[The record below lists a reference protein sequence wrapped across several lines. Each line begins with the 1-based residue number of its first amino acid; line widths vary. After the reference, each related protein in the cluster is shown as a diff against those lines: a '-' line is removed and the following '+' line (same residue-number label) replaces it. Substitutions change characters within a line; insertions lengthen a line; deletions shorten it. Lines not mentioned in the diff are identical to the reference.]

1 MLQYKLEKDELAG
14 LGEDIQKYYDAEG
27 TLKIEGL
34 PDWEKKR
41 NIESEHRKRA
51 EERVADLQNTIAE
64 MQGKLEAAGGKEE
77 LEEAKADFAAQLE
90 KIRAEK
96 EANDKA
102 TTEMRHKMLKNE
114 AADKFLASKFAS
126 HDLIAPQFKERLTV
140 DVADGVE
147 VVRVLGADLKP
158 SAMTMTELQQ
168 EFLGREDLKPLVKMQ
183 VGSGG
188 DASQGAKT
196 TGGKKLADMT
206 LTEQAKFANAD
217 PDGYAAMVR

>member
-1 MLQYKLEKDELAG
+1 MLQYKLDKDGLAG
-14 LGEDIQKYYDAEG
+14 LDENLQQFYDAEG

-41 NIESEHRKRA
+41 NIEAEHRKNA
-51 EERVADLQNTIAE
+51 EGKVAELQNTIAE
-64 MQGKLEAAGGKEE
+64 MQGKLESAGGKEE
-77 LEEAKADFAAQLE
+77 LEAAKAEFAEQLE

-102 TTEMRHKMLKNE
+102 TTELRHKMLKNE

-147 VVRVLGADLKP
+147 VVRVLGTDLKP
-158 SAMTMTELQQ
+158 SAMTMAELQQ

-196 TGGKKLADMT
+196 TGGKKLSDMT
-206 LTEQAKFANAD
+206 LTERAQLANND
-217 PDGYAAMVR
+217 PDAYAAMQK

>member
-1 MLQYKLEKDELAG
+1 MLPYKLDKEGLAG
-14 LGEDIQKYYDAEG
+14 LDENLQQYYDADG
-27 TLKIEGL
+27 TLKVEDM
-34 PDWEKKR
+34 PDWEKKCK
-41 NIESEHRKRA
+41 IEAEHRKNA
-51 EERVADLQNTIAE
+51 EKKVTNLQNSLAE
-64 MQGKLEAAGGKEE
+64 MQGKLDAAGNNDE
-77 LEEAKADFAAQLE
+77 LEAVKADFAKQLD

-102 TTEMRHKMLKNE
+102 TTDLRHKMLKNE

-147 VVRVLGADLKP
+147 VVRVLDADLKP
-158 SAMTMTELQQ
+158 SAMTMVELQQ

-188 DASQGAKT
+188 DAQQGQKT
-196 TGGKKLADMT
+196 HGGKKLSDMT
-206 LTEQAKFANAD
+206 LTEQAQLANND
-217 PDGYAAMVR
+217 PDAFAAMTK